1 MSKSALAVLAISALF
16 PSAALAQTDRATAG
30 RAADGVTLMAFVSP
44 ERAFYE
50 SNDGKAAQARLETL
64 QSQAAREVDARNVKL
79 KTLQQELA
87 QRGSVLAE
95 GARRERQQEIDRF
108 EIDLKRFVEDAQ
120 AQFLGVQRD
129 LENAFLAKF
138 GPAVDSVARKRGLL
152 FVLNQD
158 SGVLAWADPS
168 LDITADVVAAVNQP

>member
-1 MSKSALAVLAISALF
+1 MPKYALGALVLSLVLPSLAAAQSAQSLNADATRLAY
-16 PSAALAQTDRATAG
+16 
-30 RAADGVTLMAFVSP
+30 VSP
-44 ERAFYE
+44 QRAFFE
-50 SNDGKAAQARLETL
+50 SNDGKAARAKLDSL
-64 QSQAAREVDARNVKL
+64 QSEKSREAEARNAKL

-87 QRGSVLAE
+87 QRSSVLAE
-95 GARRERQQEIDRF
+95 SARRDREQEIDRF
-108 EIDLKRFVEDAQ
+108 QLNLQRFMEDAQ
-120 AQFLGVQRD
+120 AEFLGVRRD

-168 LDITADVVAAVNQP
+168 LDITPDVVALVNQPKP